1 MTSVQICVDIFHLKS
16 CSVVMDTES
25 DVLASDFD
33 LIQLEDIN
41 VAARRMCEFV
51 VSRKTLKSSV

>member
-1 MTSVQICVDIFHLKS
+1 
-16 CSVVMDTES
+16 MDTES

-51 VSRKTLKSSV
+51 VSRRTLKSSVWSLVILICNYLQSWWWQMF